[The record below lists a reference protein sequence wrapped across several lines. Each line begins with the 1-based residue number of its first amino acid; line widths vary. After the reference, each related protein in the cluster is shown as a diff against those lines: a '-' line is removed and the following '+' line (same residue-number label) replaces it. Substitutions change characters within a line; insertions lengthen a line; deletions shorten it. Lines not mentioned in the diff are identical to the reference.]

1 MRKKHYHVAPRDG
14 AWEVKAAG
22 AQRASSIHRTQAE
35 AIASARPLAERAG
48 GELIVHRADGRIRDA
63 LVSRG
68 DPAPYTA
75 SKSSAAAASAEEKKP
90 PLAVRIGERLRRAR
104 IMTGH
109 SLRSLADEL
118 NSEVSHTQLQ
128 KIEAGDV
135 MPDSKL
141 LARLGQALDVRPD
154 YFFKSDELKLVT
166 VEYRSQTSKL
176 GAKPRQRLEE
186 QAYEFFERY
195 LEIERIVGLRVEP
208 LPQADLSEVEV
219 AELPDAIENA
229 AEALRK
235 KWQLGMN
242 PIPNVHVMLESHGV
256 KVRILPHEEG
266 FDGFSAF
273 AEGGGLRVPVM
284 ALSARWLRSDEK
296 DLPRF
301 RFTAIHELAHLH
313 VKWPKNLGQKE
324 TENCCHHF
332 AGAFLIPRKPFEER
346 FGANR
351 VQIALK
357 ELCAIKAEWGVSVA
371 AIMKR
376 ANNLGLVTAGRYKT
390 YCIVAAKNG
399 WRTKDPGKWIGEEE
413 SSRFEPLVLRALA
426 QELIS
431 TSKAAGLLGIS
442 LPELGEKFETID

>member
-1 MRKKHYHVAPRDG
+1 MPAKVKKP
-14 AWEVKAAG
+14 
-22 AQRASSIHRTQAE
+22 SL
-35 AIASARPLAERAG
+35 SAR
-48 GELIVHRADGRIRDA
+48 V
-63 LVSRG
+63 
-68 DPAPYTA
+68 
-75 SKSSAAAASAEEKKP
+75 
-90 PLAVRIGERLRRAR
+90 GERLRRAR
-104 IMTGH
+104 TMSGH
-109 SLRSLADEL
+109 SLRSLAEVIGG
-118 NSEVSHTQLQ
+118 EVSHTQLQ
-128 KIEAGDV
+128 KFEAGEAT
-135 MPDSKL
+135 PDSKL
-141 LARLGQALDVRPD
+141 LARLGQVLDVRPD
-154 YFFKSDELKLVT
+154 YFFKSDLLKLVT
-166 VEYRSQTSKL
+166 VEYRSQTTKL
-176 GAKPRQRLEE
+176 GTKPRQRLEE

-195 LEIERIVGLRVEP
+195 LEIEGILGMPFEELT
-208 LPQADLSEVEV
+208 QADLRKVKA
-219 AELPDAIENA
+219 AELPDAIEA
-229 AEALRK
+229 AAAKLRED
-235 KWQLGMN
+235 WELGMN

-273 AEGGGLRVPVM
+273 AEGGGMRVPVM
-284 ALSARWLRSDEK
+284 ALSARWLRGDEK

-313 VKWPKNLGQKE
+313 LRLPEGLDHKE
-324 TENCCHHF
+324 KENCCHQF

-357 ELCAIKAEWGVSVA
+357 ELCAIKAEWGMSVA

-376 ANNLGLVTAGRYKT
+376 ACTLGLVTAGRYKT

-399 WRTKDPGKWIGEEE
+399 WRTKDPGKWVGEEE

-426 QELIS
+426 QGLIS